1 MSKKG
6 FEDLKESN
14 PAVDAA
20 TVIVKDVQETETKPE
35 ETKLEEKKPEET
47 KASKVLKNARLNLL
61 VTPQMMKDIKAL
73 AHLEDSNVNRL
84 INGILEKYVN
94 ENQARLDLWHKTKEA
109 NAKIQTD

>member
-6 FEDLKESN
+6 FEDLKDSN
-14 PAVDAA
+14 PAAAAA
-20 TVIVKDVQETETKPE
+20 TVVVKDVQEAAITPPKE
-35 ETKLEEKKPEET
+35 
-47 KASKVLKNARLNLL
+47 LKSARLNLL

-109 NAKIQTD
+109 NAKIQTA

>member
-6 FEDLKESN
+6 FEDLKDSN
-14 PAVDAA
+14 PAAAAA
-20 TVIVKDVQETETKPE
+20 TVVVKDVQEAGTTPLKE
-35 ETKLEEKKPEET
+35 
-47 KASKVLKNARLNLL
+47 LKNARLNLL
-61 VTPQMMKDIKAL
+61 VTPQMMQDIKAL

-109 NAKIQTD
+109 NAKIQTA

>member
-6 FEDLKESN
+6 FEDLKNSN
-14 PAVDAA
+14 PAAAAA
-20 TVIVKDVQETETKPE
+20 TAVVKDVQGTET
-35 ETKLEEKKPEET
+35 KPEET

-61 VTPQMMKDIKAL
+61 VTPQMMQDIKAL

-109 NAKIQTD
+109 NAKIQTA